1 MKSPQDNGITAQQ
14 YLASSSSKNSKE
26 NSMATTDASAY
37 NNGTYSFEQQIFSL
51 SWSTILS
58 FGFKGEA
65 SEIASQTKELLVNV
79 LEDKEIQKL
88 IGIWNLV
95 WGPGVYAGSLLSAI
109 VPDKSLNSMFIVVPE
124 SDPEQAVV
132 AIAGTNGSSLMDW
145 IFEDFNVKETV
156 PWPYGPSQ
164 TEAQISKGTY
174 FGLDKLVN
182 LESVDP
188 TSNTSITAQQYLS
201 TRPFKNI
208 MVTGHSLGGA
218 LSPCYSLYL
227 DETRS
232 QWDLSESTI
241 ISCLPTAGPTPG
253 DRNFSK
259 YYDNRLLET
268 TNRQWN
274 LMDIVP
280 HAFNTELL
288 AQVPDLY
295 EPDLSAS
302 VDIKLLVRQI
312 QRDTKSL
319 NYLNVAPHAEDFPS
333 QYYQPDVL
341 IKHTKSKV
349 AEDIWEFIQMLNASE
364 KTLEQDGVPTLDIG
378 STLKFLIQALI
389 QHTIGYIAHFNID
402 DFSKRL
408 TPASKQSSVLVS
420 KPEDGSGRLRK
431 LLELLTKRPILLDL
445 VQPTRQKLDELQAGE
460 GPLWDAILTKV
471 DQINQDKPNQGAQPV
486 IFLVEDQTK
495 PPSSDHC
502 WSGGSSG
509 R

>member
-1 MKSPQDNGITAQQ
+1 
-14 YLASSSSKNSKE
+14 
-26 NSMATTDASAY
+26 MATADASAY
-37 NNGTYSFEQQIFSL
+37 NNGTYSFEQQIFSI

-58 FGFKGEA
+58 FNFKGEA
-65 SEIASQTKELLVNV
+65 SEIASKTKESLVNV

-88 IGIWNLV
+88 IGVWNLV
-95 WGPGVYAGSLLSAI
+95 WGPGIYADSFVGEE
-109 VPDKSLNSMFIVVPE
+109 KSLNMMFIVVPE
-124 SDPEQAVV
+124 GDPEQAVV

-145 IFEDFNVKETV
+145 IVEDFNVKETV
-156 PWPYGPSQ
+156 PWPYGPSSG
-164 TEAQISKGTY
+164 EAEISKGTY

-188 TSNTSITAQQYLS
+188 TSNASITAQQYLS
-201 TRPFKNI
+201 RRPFKNI

-253 DRNFSK
+253 DLNFSQ
-259 YYDNRLLET
+259 YYDSKLSKT
-268 TNRQWN
+268 THRQWN
-274 LMDIVP
+274 LMDVVP

-302 VDIKLLVRQI
+302 VGVKLLVRWI

-319 NYLNVAPHAEDFPS
+319 DYLNIAPDAKGFPS
-333 QYYQPDVL
+333 
-341 IKHTKSKV
+341 KV
-349 AEDIWEFIQMLNASE
+349 FDLTDFISNDKYKAIAEDIEEAIQTFEEELKPFESHSF
-364 KTLEQDGVPTLDIG
+364 GIG
-378 STLKFLIQALI
+378 SILLFLIQALI
-389 QHTIGYIAHFNID
+389 QHTIGYIAYFDIG
-402 DFSKRL
+402 DFSQRL
-408 TPASKQSSVLVS
+408 TPASKQSSALLS

-431 LLELLTKRPILLDL
+431 SLELLTKKPILLDL
-445 VQPTRQKLDELQAGE
+445 GQPTRHKRNELQAGE
-460 GPLWDAILTKV
+460 GPLWDAILAKV
-471 DQINQDKPNQGAQPV
+471 DQINKDKPNQGAQPV
-486 IFLVEDQTK
+486 IFLVEDQTSN
-495 PPSSDHC
+495 PSGDPC
-502 WSGGSSG
+502 WSGNSSE